1 VPALIEELSMTTV
14 AIVYHSGYGHTAVAA
29 HEVAEGVKKA
39 GATANVIRI
48 ESLTQDFQPLLDE
61 ASKADAIIF
70 GSPTYMGDVSAHLKA
85 FFEASSKVWMA
96 QGWKDKVAGG
106 FTNGLTWGGNKDNA
120 LGSIFVLAM
129 QQGMIWV
136 GTGMMPGNMNGN
148 SDAAPNAVN
157 RMSYPI
163 GAVSQSDNA
172 GPDVTP
178 PAGDRET
185 MRLYGQRVAEVA
197 AKLKG

>member
-1 VPALIEELSMTTV
+1 MTTV
-14 AIVYHSGYGHTAVAA
+14 AIVYHSGYGHTEVAA
-29 HEVAEGVKKA
+29 KEVAKGAEGAGVTVKLLKID
-39 GATANVIRI
+39 GV
-48 ESLTQDFQPLLDE
+48 SQDMQPLLD
-61 ASKADAIIF
+61 ACADADAIIF
-70 GSPTYMGDVSAHLKA
+70 GSPTYMGDVSAPLKV
-85 FFEASSKVWMA
+85 FFEASSKVWMT

-106 FTNGLTWGGNKDNA
+106 FTNSLSLAGDKANT
-120 LGSIFVLAM
+120 LGSIHILAM

-148 SDAAPNAVN
+148 SDAAPNVAN

-172 GPDVTP
+172 APDVTP
-178 PAGDRET
+178 PAGDKET
-185 MRLYGQRVAEVA
+185 MRLYGARVAAFA